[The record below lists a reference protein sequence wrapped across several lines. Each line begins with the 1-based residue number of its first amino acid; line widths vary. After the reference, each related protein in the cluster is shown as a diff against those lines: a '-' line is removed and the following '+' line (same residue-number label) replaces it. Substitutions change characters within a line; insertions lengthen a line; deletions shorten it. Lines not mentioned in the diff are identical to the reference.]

1 MSEARRAAL
10 VLGGTGLVGG
20 HLLDLLLR
28 DPAYGRVAALGRR
41 PVAGA
46 SPRLEQRV
54 VELERMEEHAGAF
67 AVDDVFCAL
76 GTTLR
81 AAGSRAAFRRVDRD
95 HVVEAARLAARA
107 GSRRFLLV
115 SAAGSSP
122 RSPFFYS
129 RVKAAAEAGV
139 VAQPLP
145 GVAIFRPAQLLGD
158 RGGRRPLEAAAQ
170 RVTGALAPLMVGP
183 LRRMR
188 GVPARTVA
196 RAMLRV
202 ALSGEEGPPVRV
214 VENEEILDLGA
225 GGDG

>member
-1 MSEARRAAL
+1 
-10 VLGGTGLVGG
+10 
-20 HLLDLLLR
+20 
-28 DPAYGRVAALGRR
+28 
-41 PVAGA
+41 
-46 SPRLEQRV
+46 
-54 VELERMEEHAGAF
+54 
-67 AVDDVFCAL
+67 
-76 GTTLR
+76 
-81 AAGSRAAFRRVDRD
+81 
-95 HVVEAARLAARA
+95 VEAARLAARA

-139 VAQPLP
+139 AAQPLP